1 MIALLL
7 RLYPARW
14 RARYGDE
21 FAALLQERQLGPFD
35 VADVLL
41 AALDAHLHLRGL
53 GSWSEHRRGFPM
65 SLRIGAYAAIA
76 GGALMLTGLLWA
88 SLDAAD
94 SDPGIWLFLAGMV
107 SLLVALAGL
116 SAFQARE
123 HPALVWAAFLLP
135 AVGGVVTTLGVIAMG
150 IAPDRPVL
158 GDQSGWFFFIVGLL
172 ATVAG
177 SVLFAAATWATGT
190 LPRSA
195 AALLGVTCAIS
206 LTAFVVSI
214 AGGDA
219 FWEPLR
225 LLFAFAYLA
234 FPAGWVLF
242 GALALRADR
251 PAAAPSP
258 A

>member
-21 FAALLQERQLGPFD
+21 FTALLQERPLGPFD
-35 VADVLL
+35 VVDVALG
-41 AALDAHLHLRGL
+41 ALDAHLHLRGL
-53 GSWSEHRRGFPM
+53 GSASEHRRGFPM

-88 SLDAAD
+88 SLDSAD
-94 SDPGIWLFLAGMV
+94 SDPGIWLFLVGMV
-107 SLLVALAGL
+107 CLLVALAGL

-135 AVGGVVTTLGVIAMG
+135 AAGGMVTTLGVIAMG
-150 IAPDRPVL
+150 VAPDRPVL

-172 ATVAG
+172 ATIAG
-177 SVLFAAATWATGT
+177 SILFAAATWATGA

-195 AALLGVTCAIS
+195 ATVLGVTCAIS
-206 LTAFVVSI
+206 LGAFVVSI

-219 FWEPLR
+219 IWESVR
-225 LLFAFAYLA
+225 FLFAFAYLA

-242 GALALRADR
+242 GALALHADR
-251 PAAAPSP
+251 SVVAASP